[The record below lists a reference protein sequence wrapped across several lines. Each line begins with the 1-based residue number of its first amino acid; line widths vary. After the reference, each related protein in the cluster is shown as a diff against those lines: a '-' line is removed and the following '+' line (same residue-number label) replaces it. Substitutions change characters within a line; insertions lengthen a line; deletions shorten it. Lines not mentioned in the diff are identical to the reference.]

1 MKKSRFPLLRLFFTF
16 ILVFSV
22 FPGAIRAQ
30 ESDSENAAAAKTGKN
45 ALKAESQ
52 FDFWLGKWKLS
63 WGEDDKGTNTITKI
77 LDGRVIKESFD
88 GRPSMNLVG
97 QSYTVYVEPLG
108 LWKQTWVDNE
118 GGYLDFTGG
127 FKDGRMI
134 LAREAARD
142 GKKFLQRMVW
152 HNIEKDRFD
161 WNWERSTDQGAT
173 WKTLWKIHY
182 ERK

>member
-1 MKKSRFPLLRLFFTF
+1 MKIPRFPLLRLFFTF
-16 ILVFSV
+16 ILVFSL

-30 ESDSENAAAAKTGKN
+30 ESDSESLADAKTAKD
-45 ALKAESQ
+45 ALNLESP
-52 FDFWLGKWKLS
+52 FDFWLGEWELS
-63 WGEDDKGTNTITKI
+63 WVEDGKGINTITKI

-127 FKDGRMI
+127 SRM
-134 LAREAARD
+134 AA
-142 GKKFLQRMVW
+142 
-152 HNIEKDRFD
+152 
-161 WNWERSTDQGAT
+161 
-173 WKTLWKIHY
+173 
-182 ERK
+182 